1 MTKPTEDVVVKSPLE
16 MSDEEL
22 MNLDPSTLGQFDQPQ
37 SAEATGGEAP
47 VVAEADE
54 ADDEEEQEVQQPE
67 ASDEAESD
75 DEDEGSEEGEQEA
88 ASEESEEAPESQK
101 EVADTGDA
109 AKSEAD
115 DKVAT
120 GKEVDYKAE
129 YEKLMKPFKA
139 NGRDIQVGSVE
150 DAIALMQMGANY
162 NKKMAAL
169 KPNMKLMKML
179 ENNDLLSED
188 KLNFLIDL
196 ARKDQGAINKLIK
209 ESGID
214 PLSLDTEK
222 ADGYTPK
229 SYKVDEREIEL
240 DMVLEQIQHTP
251 AYSKTLE
258 VVSKQWDPASRQV
271 VANSPQLLK
280 IINDHVDRGIY
291 DVISAEVERERI
303 FGCLNGLSDIEAYRQ
318 VGDAIQARGGFDHL
332 SQKRTDQ
339 GQQAPAR
346 TVVAP
351 PKPKKADD
359 DKLRQMRKAA
369 STPKPAASSGSAVSD
384 FNPLSMSDEE
394 FSKLVQ
400 PKFL

>member
-1 MTKPTEDVVVKSPLE
+1 MSQPGEDVDMKSPLE

-22 MNLDPSTLGQFDQPQ
+22 MNLDPSTLDQFDEPQP
-37 SAEATGGEAP
+37 AEATGGEAP
-47 VVAEADE
+47 EVAEAGEAVEEEDQESDE
-54 ADDEEEQEVQQPE
+54 VPEQPAASSEEEQEEEDDDALAQDVKPEGKQEEEVTPE
-67 ASDEAESD
+67 A
-75 DEDEGSEEGEQEA
+75 
-88 ASEESEEAPESQK
+88 
-101 EVADTGDA
+101 EVA
-109 AKSEAD
+109 S
-115 DKVAT
+115 

-129 YEKLMKPFKA
+129 YEKLLKPFKA
-139 NGRDIQVGSVE
+139 NGRDIQVGSVD
-150 DAIALMQMGANY
+150 DAVALMQMGANY

-179 ENNDLLSED
+179 ENHDLLSED
-188 KLNFLIDL
+188 KLNYLIDL
-196 ARKDQGAINKLIK
+196 SRKDAGAINKLIK

-214 PLSLDTEK
+214 PLTLDTEK

-240 DMVLEQIQHTP
+240 DMVLEQIQHSQ
-251 AYSKTLE
+251 AYPKTLE
-258 VVSKQWDPASRQV
+258 VVSKQWDPASRQT

-303 FGCLNGLSDIEAYRQ
+303 FGRLNGMSDIEAYRQ
-318 VGDAIQARGGFDHL
+318 VGDSIQARGGFDHL
-332 SQKRTDQ
+332 VQKRTDQ

-346 TVVAP
+346 PVIVQ
-351 PKPKKADD
+351 PKPKLADD
-359 DKLRQMRKAA
+359 NKLREMRKAA
-369 STPKPAASSGSAVSD
+369 STSQPAASSGKSVSD
-384 FNPLSMSDEE
+384 FNPLALSDEE

>member
-1 MTKPTEDVVVKSPLE
+1 MVQAAEDVTVKSPLE

-22 MNLDPSTLGQFDQPQ
+22 MNLDPSTLDQFDQPQ
-37 SAEATGGEAP
+37 PAEATGGEAP
-47 VVAEADE
+47 EVAEAGEAVEEDE
-54 ADDEEEQEVQQPE
+54 QEEAETPEQPAASLEEVEQEEEVVDAPAQVVEPEGKQEEEEGTPE
-67 ASDEAESD
+67 A
-75 DEDEGSEEGEQEA
+75 
-88 ASEESEEAPESQK
+88 
-101 EVADTGDA
+101 EVA
-109 AKSEAD
+109 S
-115 DKVAT
+115 
-120 GKEVDYKAE
+120 GKELDYKAE
-129 YEKLMKPFKA
+129 YEKLLKPFKA
-139 NGRDIQVGSVE
+139 NGRDIQVDSVD

-179 ENNDLLSED
+179 ENNDLLSEE
-188 KLNFLIDL
+188 KLNYLIDL
-196 ARKDQGAINKLIK
+196 SRKDAGAINKLIK

-214 PLSLDTEK
+214 PLTLDTEK

-240 DMVLEQIQHTP
+240 DMVLEQIQHTQ
-251 AYSKTLE
+251 AYPRTLE

-291 DVISAEVERERI
+291 DVIATEVERERI
-303 FGCLNGLSDIEAYRQ
+303 FGRLNGMSDIEAYRQ
-318 VGDAIQARGGFDHL
+318 VGDLIQARGGFDHL
-332 SQKRTDQ
+332 VQKRTDQ

-346 TVVAP
+346 PVIVQ
-351 PKPKKADD
+351 PKPKLADD
-359 DKLRQMRKAA
+359 NKLREMRKAA
-369 STPKPAASSGSAVSD
+369 STSKPASASAAPVSD
-384 FNPLSMSDEE
+384 FNPLALSDED

>member
-1 MTKPTEDVVVKSPLE
+1 MVQAAENTDMKSPLE

-22 MNLDPSTLGQFDQPQ
+22 MNLDPSTLDQFDQPQ
-37 SAEATGGEAP
+37 PAEATGGEAP
-47 VVAEADE
+47 EVAEAGE
-54 ADDEEEQEVQQPE
+54 AVEEKEQEESESSEQPAASSAEEVEEQE
-67 ASDEAESD
+67 AE
-75 DEDEGSEEGEQEA
+75 EQTPA
-88 ASEESEEAPESQK
+88 TESEAKEEEEATPE
-101 EVADTGDA
+101 
-109 AKSEAD
+109 EA
-115 DKVAT
+115 KVAT
-120 GKEVDYKAE
+120 GNEVDYKAE

-139 NGRDIQVGSVE
+139 NGRDIQVSSVD

-179 ENNDLLSED
+179 ENNDLLSEE
-188 KLNFLIDL
+188 KLNYLIDL
-196 ARKDQGAINKLIK
+196 SRKDAGAINKLIK

-214 PLSLDTEK
+214 PLTLDTEK
-222 ADGYTPK
+222 AEGYTPK

-251 AYSKTLE
+251 AYPKTLE

-291 DVISAEVERERI
+291 DVITAEVERERI
-303 FGCLNGLSDIEAYRQ
+303 FGRLNGMSDIEAYRQ
-318 VGDAIQARGGFDHL
+318 VGDSIQARGGFDHL
-332 SQKRTDQ
+332 VQKRTEQ
-339 GQQAPAR
+339 GQQAPTR
-346 TVVAP
+346 PVVVQ
-351 PKPKKADD
+351 PKPKSADD
-359 DKLRQMRKAA
+359 NKLREMRKAA
-369 STPKPAASSGSAVSD
+369 STSKPASASATPASD
-384 FNPLSMSDEE
+384 FNPLALSDEE

>member
-1 MTKPTEDVVVKSPLE
+1 MVQAAEDVTVKSPLE

-22 MNLDPSTLGQFDQPQ
+22 MNLDPSTLDQFDQPQ
-37 SAEATGGEAP
+37 PAEATGGEAP
-47 VVAEADE
+47 EVAEAGEAVEEDE
-54 ADDEEEQEVQQPE
+54 QEEAETPEQPAASLEEVEQEEEVVDAPAQVVEPEGKQEEEEGIPE
-67 ASDEAESD
+67 A
-75 DEDEGSEEGEQEA
+75 
-88 ASEESEEAPESQK
+88 
-101 EVADTGDA
+101 EVA
-109 AKSEAD
+109 S
-115 DKVAT
+115 
-120 GKEVDYKAE
+120 GKELDYKAE
-129 YEKLMKPFKA
+129 YEKLLKPFKA
-139 NGRDIQVGSVE
+139 NGRDIQVDSVD

-179 ENNDLLSED
+179 ENNDLLSEE
-188 KLNFLIDL
+188 KLNYLIDL
-196 ARKDQGAINKLIK
+196 SRKDAGAINKLIK

-214 PLSLDTEK
+214 PLTLDTEK

-240 DMVLEQIQHTP
+240 DMVLEQIQHTQ
-251 AYSKTLE
+251 AYPRTLE

-303 FGCLNGLSDIEAYRQ
+303 FGRLNGMSDIEAYRQ
-318 VGDAIQARGGFDHL
+318 VGDLIQARGGFDHL
-332 SQKRTDQ
+332 VQKRTDQ

-346 TVVAP
+346 PVIVQ
-351 PKPKKADD
+351 PKPKLADD
-359 DKLRQMRKAA
+359 NKLREMRKAA
-369 STPKPAASSGSAVSD
+369 STSKPASASAAPVSD
-384 FNPLSMSDEE
+384 FNPLALSDED

>member
-1 MTKPTEDVVVKSPLE
+1 MVEAAEDMVVKSPLE

-22 MNLDPSTLGQFDQPQ
+22 MNLDPSTLDQLDQPQ
-37 SAEATGGEAP
+37 PAEATGGEAP
-47 VVAEADE
+47 EVAEAGE
-54 ADDEEEQEVQQPE
+54 AAEEEEQEEVDTPEEPAASSGEEEEVEEAAAEETPTAVEKDKEEE
-67 ASDEAESD
+67 ASP
-75 DEDEGSEEGEQEA
+75 
-88 ASEESEEAPESQK
+88 EEAQ
-101 EVADTGDA
+101 
-109 AKSEAD
+109 
-115 DKVAT
+115 VAT
-120 GKEVDYKAE
+120 GAEVDYKAE

-139 NGRDIQVGSVE
+139 NGRDIQVSSVE

-179 ENNDLLSED
+179 ENHDLLSEE
-188 KLNFLIDL
+188 KLNYLIDL
-196 ARKDQGAINKLIK
+196 SRKDAGAINKLIK

-251 AYSKTLE
+251 SYPKTLE
-258 VVSKQWDPASRQV
+258 VVSKQWDSASRQV

-291 DVISAEVERERI
+291 DMISAEVERERI
-303 FGCLNGLSDIEAYRQ
+303 FGRLNGLSDIEAYRQ
-318 VGDAIQARGGFDHL
+318 VGDMIQARGGFDHL
-332 SQKRTDQ
+332 VQKRTEQ
-339 GQQAPAR
+339 GQQTPAR
-346 TVVAP
+346 PVVVQ
-351 PKPKKADD
+351 PKPKSADD
-359 DKLRQMRKAA
+359 SKLREMRKAA
-369 STPKPAASSGSAVSD
+369 STSKPASASATPAAD
-384 FNPLSMSDEE
+384 FNPLALSDEE

>member
-1 MTKPTEDVVVKSPLE
+1 MVQAAEDVTVKSPLE

-22 MNLDPSTLGQFDQPQ
+22 MNLDPSTLDQFDQPQ
-37 SAEATGGEAP
+37 PAEATGGEAP
-47 VVAEADE
+47 EVAEAGEAVEEENQESDE
-54 ADDEEEQEVQQPE
+54 VPEQPAASSEEEQEGDVVGAPAQVVEPE
-67 ASDEAESD
+67 
-75 DEDEGSEEGEQEA
+75 GKQEE
-88 ASEESEEAPESQK
+88 EEVTP
-101 EVADTGDA
+101 EVA
-109 AKSEAD
+109 E
-115 DKVAT
+115 VAT
-120 GKEVDYKAE
+120 GKELDYKAE
-129 YEKLMKPFKA
+129 YEKLLKPFKA
-139 NGRDIQVGSVE
+139 NGRDIQVGSVD

-169 KPNMKLMKML
+169 KPNMNLMKML
-179 ENNDLLSED
+179 ENHDLLSEE
-188 KLNFLIDL
+188 KLNYLIDL
-196 ARKDQGAINKLIK
+196 SRKDAGAINKLIK

-214 PLSLDTEK
+214 PLTLDTEK

-240 DMVLEQIQHTP
+240 DMVLEQIQHSQ
-251 AYSKTLE
+251 AYPKTLE

-303 FGCLNGLSDIEAYRQ
+303 FGRLNGMSDIEAYRQ
-318 VGDAIQARGGFDHL
+318 VGDLIQARGGFDHL
-332 SQKRTDQ
+332 VQKRTDQ

-346 TVVAP
+346 PVIVQ
-351 PKPKKADD
+351 PKPKLADD
-359 DKLRQMRKAA
+359 NKLREMRKAA
-369 STPKPAASSGSAVSD
+369 STSKPASASAAPASD
-384 FNPLSMSDEE
+384 FNPLALSDED

>member
-1 MTKPTEDVVVKSPLE
+1 MSQLAEDVGMKSPLE

-22 MNLDPSTLGQFDQPQ
+22 MNLDPSTLDQFDEPQP
-37 SAEATGGEAP
+37 AEATGGEAP
-47 VVAEADE
+47 EVAEAGEAVEEEDQESDE
-54 ADDEEEQEVQQPE
+54 VPEQPAASSEEEQEEEGVDVPAQVVKPEGKQEEEVTPE
-67 ASDEAESD
+67 A
-75 DEDEGSEEGEQEA
+75 
-88 ASEESEEAPESQK
+88 
-101 EVADTGDA
+101 EVA
-109 AKSEAD
+109 S
-115 DKVAT
+115 

-129 YEKLMKPFKA
+129 YEKLLKPFKA
-139 NGRDIQVGSVE
+139 NGRDIQVGSVD

-179 ENNDLLSED
+179 ENHDLLSED
-188 KLNFLIDL
+188 KLNYLIDL
-196 ARKDQGAINKLIK
+196 SRKDAGAINKLIK

-214 PLSLDTEK
+214 PLTLDTEK

-240 DMVLEQIQHTP
+240 DMVLEQIQHSQ
-251 AYSKTLE
+251 AYPKTLE

-303 FGCLNGLSDIEAYRQ
+303 FGRLNGMSDIEAYRQ
-318 VGDAIQARGGFDHL
+318 VGDSIQARGGFDHL
-332 SQKRTDQ
+332 VQKRTDH
-339 GQQAPAR
+339 GQQAAAR
-346 TVVAP
+346 PVVVQ
-351 PKPKKADD
+351 PKPRVADN
-359 DKLRQMRKAA
+359 DKLREMRKAA
-369 STPKPAASSGSAVSD
+369 STSKPASAPAAPASD
-384 FNPLSMSDEE
+384 FNPLALSDED

>member
-1 MTKPTEDVVVKSPLE
+1 MVQAAEDMVVKSPLE

-22 MNLDPSTLGQFDQPQ
+22 MNLDPSTLDQLDQPQ
-37 SAEATGGEAP
+37 PAEATGGEAP
-47 VVAEADE
+47 EVAEAGKAVE
-54 ADDEEEQEVQQPE
+54 EEEQEEVVAPEKPAASSGEEEEVEEAVAEETPTTVEKDKKEE
-67 ASDEAESD
+67 ASP
-75 DEDEGSEEGEQEA
+75 
-88 ASEESEEAPESQK
+88 EEAQ
-101 EVADTGDA
+101 
-109 AKSEAD
+109 
-115 DKVAT
+115 VAT
-120 GKEVDYKAE
+120 GEEVDYKAE

-139 NGRDIQVGSVE
+139 NGRDIQVSSVE

-179 ENNDLLSED
+179 ENNDLLSEE
-188 KLNFLIDL
+188 KLNYLIDL
-196 ARKDQGAINKLIK
+196 SRKDAGAINKLIK

-214 PLSLDTEK
+214 PLTLDTEK

-240 DMVLEQIQHTP
+240 DMVLEQIQHTQ
-251 AYSKTLE
+251 AYPRTLE

-303 FGCLNGLSDIEAYRQ
+303 FGRLNGMSDIEAYRQ
-318 VGDAIQARGGFDHL
+318 VGDVIQARGGFDHL
-332 SQKRTDQ
+332 VQKRTEQ
-339 GQQAPAR
+339 GQQTPAR
-346 TVVAP
+346 PVVVQ
-351 PKPKKADD
+351 PKPKSADD
-359 DKLRQMRKAA
+359 SKLREMRKAA
-369 STPKPAASSGSAVSD
+369 STSKPASASATPAMD
-384 FNPLSMSDEE
+384 FNPLALSDEE

>member
-1 MTKPTEDVVVKSPLE
+1 MVQAAENTDMKSPLE

-22 MNLDPSTLGQFDQPQ
+22 MNLDLSTLDQFDQPQ
-37 SAEATGGEAP
+37 PAEATGGEAP
-47 VVAEADE
+47 EVAEAGE
-54 ADDEEEQEVQQPE
+54 AVEEEEQEESESSEQPA
-67 ASDEAESD
+67 ASSAE
-75 DEDEGSEEGEQEA
+75 EVEEQEA
-88 ASEESEEAPESQK
+88 EEPAEKQTPVAESEAKEEEVTPEEAE
-101 EVADTGDA
+101 
-109 AKSEAD
+109 
-115 DKVAT
+115 VAT
-120 GKEVDYKAE
+120 GNEVDYKAE

-139 NGRDIQVGSVE
+139 NGRDIQVSSVD

-179 ENNDLLSED
+179 ENNDLLSEE
-188 KLNFLIDL
+188 KLNYLIDL
-196 ARKDQGAINKLIK
+196 SRKDAGAINKLIK

-214 PLSLDTEK
+214 PLTLDTEK
-222 ADGYTPK
+222 AEGYTPK

-251 AYSKTLE
+251 AYPKTLE

-291 DVISAEVERERI
+291 DVIAAEVERERI
-303 FGCLNGLSDIEAYRQ
+303 FGRLNGMSDIEAYRQ
-318 VGDAIQARGGFDHL
+318 VGDSIQARGGFDHL
-332 SQKRTDQ
+332 VQKRTEQ
-339 GQQAPAR
+339 GQQAPTR
-346 TVVAP
+346 PVVVQ
-351 PKPKKADD
+351 PKPKSADD
-359 DKLRQMRKAA
+359 SKLREMRKAA
-369 STPKPAASSGSAVSD
+369 STSKPASASATPASD
-384 FNPLSMSDEE
+384 FNPLALSDEE

>member
-1 MTKPTEDVVVKSPLE
+1 MVQAAEDVTVKSPLE

-22 MNLDPSTLGQFDQPQ
+22 MNLDPSTLDQFDQPQ
-37 SAEATGGEAP
+37 PAEATGGEAP
-47 VVAEADE
+47 EVAEAGEAVEEEDQESDE
-54 ADDEEEQEVQQPE
+54 VPEQPAASSEEEQEEEGVDAPAQVVKPEGKQEEEVTPE
-67 ASDEAESD
+67 A
-75 DEDEGSEEGEQEA
+75 
-88 ASEESEEAPESQK
+88 
-101 EVADTGDA
+101 EVA
-109 AKSEAD
+109 S
-115 DKVAT
+115 

-129 YEKLMKPFKA
+129 YEKLLKPFKA
-139 NGRDIQVGSVE
+139 NGRDIQVGSVD

-179 ENNDLLSED
+179 ENHDLLSEE
-188 KLNFLIDL
+188 KLNYLIDL
-196 ARKDQGAINKLIK
+196 SRKDAGAINKLIK

-214 PLSLDTEK
+214 PLTLDTEK

-240 DMVLEQIQHTP
+240 DMVLEQIQHSQ
-251 AYSKTLE
+251 AYPKTLE
-258 VVSKQWDPASRQV
+258 VVSKQWDPASRQT

-303 FGCLNGLSDIEAYRQ
+303 FGRLNGMSDIEAYRQ
-318 VGDAIQARGGFDHL
+318 VGDSIQARGGFDHL

-346 TVVAP
+346 PVVVQ
-351 PKPKKADD
+351 PKPRVADN
-359 DKLRQMRKAA
+359 DKLREMRKAA
-369 STPKPAASSGSAVSD
+369 STSKPASASAAPASD
-384 FNPLSMSDEE
+384 FNPLALSDEE

>member
-1 MTKPTEDVVVKSPLE
+1 MVQAAEDTVVKSPLE

-22 MNLDPSTLGQFDQPQ
+22 MNLDPSTLDQLDQPQ
-37 SAEATGGEAP
+37 PAEATGGEAP
-47 VVAEADE
+47 EVAEAGE
-54 ADDEEEQEVQQPE
+54 AVEEEEQEEVDTPEEPAASSGEEEEVEEAVAEETPTTVEKDEEEE
-67 ASDEAESD
+67 ASP
-75 DEDEGSEEGEQEA
+75 
-88 ASEESEEAPESQK
+88 EEAQ
-101 EVADTGDA
+101 
-109 AKSEAD
+109 
-115 DKVAT
+115 VAT
-120 GKEVDYKAE
+120 GEEVDYKAE

-139 NGRDIQVGSVE
+139 NGRDIQVSSVE

-179 ENNDLLSED
+179 ENHDLLSEE
-188 KLNFLIDL
+188 KLNYLIDL
-196 ARKDQGAINKLIK
+196 SRKDAGAINKLIK
-209 ESGID
+209 DSGID

-222 ADGYTPK
+222 AEGYTPK

-240 DMVLEQIQHTP
+240 DMVLEQIQHTQ
-251 AYSKTLE
+251 AYPKTLE

-303 FGCLNGLSDIEAYRQ
+303 FGRLNGLSDIEAYRQ

-332 SQKRTDQ
+332 VQKRTEQ
-339 GQQAPAR
+339 GQQTPAR
-346 TVVAP
+346 PVVVQ
-351 PKPKKADD
+351 PKPKSADD
-359 DKLRQMRKAA
+359 SKLREMRKAA
-369 STPKPAASSGSAVSD
+369 STSKPASASATPATD
-384 FNPLSMSDEE
+384 FNPLALSDED

>member
-1 MTKPTEDVVVKSPLE
+1 MVQAAEDVTVKSPLE

-22 MNLDPSTLGQFDQPQ
+22 MNLDPSTLDQFDQPQ
-37 SAEATGGEAP
+37 PAEATGGEAP
-47 VVAEADE
+47 EVAEAGEAVEEDE
-54 ADDEEEQEVQQPE
+54 QEEAETPEQPAASLEEVEQEEEVVDAPAQVVEPEGKQEEEEGIPE
-67 ASDEAESD
+67 A
-75 DEDEGSEEGEQEA
+75 
-88 ASEESEEAPESQK
+88 
-101 EVADTGDA
+101 EVA
-109 AKSEAD
+109 S
-115 DKVAT
+115 
-120 GKEVDYKAE
+120 GKELDYKAE
-129 YEKLMKPFKA
+129 YEKLLKPFKA
-139 NGRDIQVGSVE
+139 NGRDIQVDSVD

-179 ENNDLLSED
+179 ENNDLLSEE
-188 KLNFLIDL
+188 KLNYLIDL
-196 ARKDQGAINKLIK
+196 SRKDAGAINKLIK

-214 PLSLDTEK
+214 PLTLDTEK

-240 DMVLEQIQHTP
+240 DMVLEQIQHTQ
-251 AYSKTLE
+251 AYPRTLE

-303 FGCLNGLSDIEAYRQ
+303 FGRLNGMSDIEAYRQ
-318 VGDAIQARGGFDHL
+318 VGDLIQARGGFDHL
-332 SQKRTDQ
+332 VQKRTDQ

-346 TVVAP
+346 PVIVQ
-351 PKPKKADD
+351 PKPKLADD
-359 DKLRQMRKAA
+359 NKLREMRKAA
-369 STPKPAASSGSAVSD
+369 STSKPASASAAPASD
-384 FNPLSMSDEE
+384 FNPLALSDED

>member
-1 MTKPTEDVVVKSPLE
+1 MVQAAEDMVVKSPLE

-22 MNLDPSTLGQFDQPQ
+22 MNLDPSTLDQLDQPQ
-37 SAEATGGEAP
+37 PAEATGGEAP
-47 VVAEADE
+47 EVAEAGE
-54 ADDEEEQEVQQPE
+54 AVEEEEQEEVDTPEEPAASSGEEEEVEEAVAEETPTTVEKDEEEE
-67 ASDEAESD
+67 ASP
-75 DEDEGSEEGEQEA
+75 
-88 ASEESEEAPESQK
+88 EEAQ
-101 EVADTGDA
+101 
-109 AKSEAD
+109 
-115 DKVAT
+115 VAT
-120 GKEVDYKAE
+120 GEEVDYKAE

-139 NGRDIQVGSVE
+139 NGRDIQVSSVE

-179 ENNDLLSED
+179 ENHDLLSEE
-188 KLNFLIDL
+188 KLNYLIDL
-196 ARKDQGAINKLIK
+196 SRKDAGAINKLIK
-209 ESGID
+209 DSGID

-222 ADGYTPK
+222 AEGYTPK

-240 DMVLEQIQHTP
+240 DMVLEQIQHTQ
-251 AYSKTLE
+251 AYPKTLE

-303 FGCLNGLSDIEAYRQ
+303 FGRLNGLSDIEAYRQ

-332 SQKRTDQ
+332 VQKRTEQ
-339 GQQAPAR
+339 GQQTPAR
-346 TVVAP
+346 PVVVQ
-351 PKPKKADD
+351 PKPKSADD
-359 DKLRQMRKAA
+359 SKLREMRKAA
-369 STPKPAASSGSAVSD
+369 STSKPASASATPATD
-384 FNPLSMSDEE
+384 FNPLALSDED

>member
-1 MTKPTEDVVVKSPLE
+1 MVQAAEDVTVKSPLE

-22 MNLDPSTLGQFDQPQ
+22 MNLDPSTLDQFDQPQ
-37 SAEATGGEAP
+37 PAEATGGEAP
-47 VVAEADE
+47 EVAEAGE
-54 ADDEEEQEVQQPE
+54 AAEEEVQEKIDIPEEPAASSDEEEQETEKAVAEETPTTVE
-67 ASDEAESD
+67 KEDKEEEVTPVEAEV
-75 DEDEGSEEGEQEA
+75 
-88 ASEESEEAPESQK
+88 AS
-101 EVADTGDA
+101 
-109 AKSEAD
+109 
-115 DKVAT
+115 
-120 GKEVDYKAE
+120 GKELDYKAE
-129 YEKLMKPFKA
+129 YEKLLKPFKA
-139 NGRDIQVGSVE
+139 NGRDIQVDSVD

-179 ENNDLLSED
+179 ENNDLLSEE
-188 KLNFLIDL
+188 KLNYLIDL
-196 ARKDQGAINKLIK
+196 SRKDAGAINKLIK

-214 PLSLDTEK
+214 PLTLDTEK

-240 DMVLEQIQHTP
+240 DMVLEQIQHSQ
-251 AYSKTLE
+251 AYPKTLE
-258 VVSKQWDPASRQV
+258 VVSKQWDPASRQI

-303 FGCLNGLSDIEAYRQ
+303 FGRLNGMSDIEAYRQ
-318 VGDAIQARGGFDHL
+318 VGDLIQARGGFDHL
-332 SQKRTDQ
+332 VQKRTDQ

-346 TVVAP
+346 PVIVQ
-351 PKPKKADD
+351 PKPKTADD
-359 DKLRQMRKAA
+359 SKLREMRKAA
-369 STPKPAASSGSAVSD
+369 STSKPASASASSVSG
-384 FNPLSMSDEE
+384 FNPLALSDEE

>member
-1 MTKPTEDVVVKSPLE
+1 MVQAAEDVTVKSPLE

-22 MNLDPSTLGQFDQPQ
+22 MNLDPSILDQFDQPQ
-37 SAEATGGEAP
+37 PAEATGGEAP
-47 VVAEADE
+47 EVAEAGEAVEEDE
-54 ADDEEEQEVQQPE
+54 QEEVETPEQPAASLEEEEQEEEVVDAPAQVVEPEGKQEEEAIPE
-67 ASDEAESD
+67 A
-75 DEDEGSEEGEQEA
+75 
-88 ASEESEEAPESQK
+88 
-101 EVADTGDA
+101 EVA
-109 AKSEAD
+109 S
-115 DKVAT
+115 
-120 GKEVDYKAE
+120 GKELDYKAE
-129 YEKLMKPFKA
+129 YEKLLKPFKA
-139 NGRDIQVGSVE
+139 NGRDIQVGSVD

-179 ENNDLLSED
+179 ENHDLLSEE
-188 KLNFLIDL
+188 KLNYLIDL
-196 ARKDQGAINKLIK
+196 SRKDAGAINKLIK

-214 PLSLDTEK
+214 PLTLDTEK

-240 DMVLEQIQHTP
+240 DMVLEQIQHSQ
-251 AYSKTLE
+251 AYPKTLE

-303 FGCLNGLSDIEAYRQ
+303 FGRLNGMSDIEAYRQ
-318 VGDAIQARGGFDHL
+318 VGDLIQARGGFDHL
-332 SQKRTDQ
+332 VQKRTDQ

-346 TVVAP
+346 PVIVQ
-351 PKPKKADD
+351 PKPKLADD
-359 DKLRQMRKAA
+359 NKLREMRKAA
-369 STPKPAASSGSAVSD
+369 STSKPASASAAPASD
-384 FNPLSMSDEE
+384 FNPLALSDED

>member
-1 MTKPTEDVVVKSPLE
+1 MVQAAENTDMKSPLE

-22 MNLDPSTLGQFDQPQ
+22 MNLDPSTLDQFDQPQ
-37 SAEATGGEAP
+37 PAEATGGEAP
-47 VVAEADE
+47 EVAEAGE
-54 ADDEEEQEVQQPE
+54 AVEEEEQEESESSEQPA
-67 ASDEAESD
+67 ASSAE
-75 DEDEGSEEGEQEA
+75 EVEEQEA
-88 ASEESEEAPESQK
+88 EEQTPATESEAKEEDATPEEA
-101 EVADTGDA
+101 EVAA
-109 AKSEAD
+109 
-115 DKVAT
+115 

-139 NGRDIQVGSVE
+139 NGRDIQVSSVD

-179 ENNDLLSED
+179 ENNDLLSEE
-188 KLNFLIDL
+188 KLNYLIDL
-196 ARKDQGAINKLIK
+196 SRKDAGAINKLIK

-214 PLSLDTEK
+214 PLTLDTEK
-222 ADGYTPK
+222 AEGYTPK

-251 AYSKTLE
+251 AYPKTLE

-291 DVISAEVERERI
+291 DVIAAEVERERI
-303 FGCLNGLSDIEAYRQ
+303 FGRLNGMSDIEAYRQ
-318 VGDAIQARGGFDHL
+318 VGDSIQARGGFDHL
-332 SQKRTDQ
+332 VQKRTEQ
-339 GQQAPAR
+339 GQQAPTR
-346 TVVAP
+346 PVVVQ
-351 PKPKKADD
+351 PKPKSADD
-359 DKLRQMRKAA
+359 NKLREMRKAA
-369 STPKPAASSGSAVSD
+369 STSKPASASATPASD
-384 FNPLSMSDEE
+384 FNPLALSDED

>member
-1 MTKPTEDVVVKSPLE
+1 MVQAAENTDMKSPLE

-22 MNLDPSTLGQFDQPQ
+22 MNLDPSTLDQFDQPQ
-37 SAEATGGEAP
+37 PAEATGGEAP
-47 VVAEADE
+47 EVAEAGE
-54 ADDEEEQEVQQPE
+54 AVEEEEQ
-67 ASDEAESD
+67 AES
-75 DEDEGSEEGEQEA
+75 ESSEQPAASSAEEVEEQEA
-88 ASEESEEAPESQK
+88 EEPAEEQTPAAESEAKEEEATPE
-101 EVADTGDA
+101 
-109 AKSEAD
+109 EAE
-115 DKVAT
+115 VAT

-139 NGRDIQVGSVE
+139 NGRDIQVSSVD

-179 ENNDLLSED
+179 ENNDLLSEE
-188 KLNFLIDL
+188 KLNYLIDL
-196 ARKDQGAINKLIK
+196 SRKDAGAINKLIK

-214 PLSLDTEK
+214 PLTLDTEK
-222 ADGYTPK
+222 AEGYTPK

-251 AYSKTLE
+251 AYPKTLE

-291 DVISAEVERERI
+291 DVIAAEVERERI
-303 FGCLNGLSDIEAYRQ
+303 FGRLNGMSDIEAYRQ
-318 VGDAIQARGGFDHL
+318 VGDSIQARGGFDHL
-332 SQKRTDQ
+332 VQKRTEQ
-339 GQQAPAR
+339 GQQAPTR
-346 TVVAP
+346 PVVVQ
-351 PKPKKADD
+351 PKPKSADD
-359 DKLRQMRKAA
+359 NKLREMRKAA
-369 STPKPAASSGSAVSD
+369 STSKPASASATPASD
-384 FNPLSMSDEE
+384 FNPLALSDEE

>member
-1 MTKPTEDVVVKSPLE
+1 MVQAAENTDMKSPLE

-22 MNLDPSTLGQFDQPQ
+22 MNLDPSTLDQFDQPQ
-37 SAEATGGEAP
+37 PAEATGGEAP
-47 VVAEADE
+47 EVAEAGE
-54 ADDEEEQEVQQPE
+54 AVEEEEQEESESSEQPA
-67 ASDEAESD
+67 ASSAE
-75 DEDEGSEEGEQEA
+75 EVEEQEA
-88 ASEESEEAPESQK
+88 EEPAEEQTPAAESEAKEEEATPE
-101 EVADTGDA
+101 
-109 AKSEAD
+109 EAE
-115 DKVAT
+115 VAT

-139 NGRDIQVGSVE
+139 NGRDIQVSSVD

-179 ENNDLLSED
+179 ENNDLLSEE
-188 KLNFLIDL
+188 KLNYLIDL
-196 ARKDQGAINKLIK
+196 SRKDAGAINKLIK

-214 PLSLDTEK
+214 PLTLDTEK
-222 ADGYTPK
+222 AEGYTPK

-251 AYSKTLE
+251 AYPKTLE

-291 DVISAEVERERI
+291 DVIAAEVERERI
-303 FGCLNGLSDIEAYRQ
+303 FGRLNGMSDIEAYRQ
-318 VGDAIQARGGFDHL
+318 VGDSIQARGGFDHL
-332 SQKRTDQ
+332 VQKRTEQ
-339 GQQAPAR
+339 GQQAPTR
-346 TVVAP
+346 PVVVQ
-351 PKPKKADD
+351 PKPKSADD
-359 DKLRQMRKAA
+359 NKLREMRKAA
-369 STPKPAASSGSAVSD
+369 STSKPASASATPASD
-384 FNPLSMSDEE
+384 FNPLALSDED

>member
-1 MTKPTEDVVVKSPLE
+1 MTQAAEDMVVKSPLE

-22 MNLDPSTLGQFDQPQ
+22 MNLDPSTLDQFDQPQ
-37 SAEATGGEAP
+37 PAEATGGEAP
-47 VVAEADE
+47 EVAEAGEAVEEDE
-54 ADDEEEQEVQQPE
+54 QEEAETPEQPAASLEEVEQEEEVVDAPAQVVEPEGKQEEEEGTPE
-67 ASDEAESD
+67 A
-75 DEDEGSEEGEQEA
+75 
-88 ASEESEEAPESQK
+88 
-101 EVADTGDA
+101 EVA
-109 AKSEAD
+109 S
-115 DKVAT
+115 
-120 GKEVDYKAE
+120 GKELDYKAE
-129 YEKLMKPFKA
+129 YEKLLKPFKA
-139 NGRDIQVGSVE
+139 NGRDIQVDSVD

-179 ENNDLLSED
+179 ENNDLLSEE
-188 KLNFLIDL
+188 KLNYLIDL
-196 ARKDQGAINKLIK
+196 SRKDAGAINKLIK

-214 PLSLDTEK
+214 PLTLDTEK

-240 DMVLEQIQHTP
+240 DMVLEQIQHTQ
-251 AYSKTLE
+251 AYPRTLE

-303 FGCLNGLSDIEAYRQ
+303 FGRLNGMSDIEAYRQ
-318 VGDAIQARGGFDHL
+318 VGDLIQARGGFDHL
-332 SQKRTDQ
+332 VQKRTDQ

-346 TVVAP
+346 PVIVQ
-351 PKPKKADD
+351 PKPKLADD
-359 DKLRQMRKAA
+359 NKLREMRKAA
-369 STPKPAASSGSAVSD
+369 STSKPASASAAPVSD
-384 FNPLSMSDEE
+384 FNPLALSDED

>member
-1 MTKPTEDVVVKSPLE
+1 MVQAAEDMVVKSPLE

-22 MNLDPSTLGQFDQPQ
+22 MNLDPSTLDQLDQPQ
-37 SAEATGGEAP
+37 PAEATGGEAP
-47 VVAEADE
+47 EVAEAGE
-54 ADDEEEQEVQQPE
+54 AAEEEVQEEVDTPEGPAASSVEEEQEAEE
-67 ASDEAESD
+67 AVV
-75 DEDEGSEEGEQEA
+75 EDSPTTVGKEDKEEEGSPVEE
-88 ASEESEEAPESQK
+88 
-101 EVADTGDA
+101 
-109 AKSEAD
+109 
-115 DKVAT
+115 KVAT

-179 ENNDLLSED
+179 ENHDLLSEE
-188 KLNFLIDL
+188 KLNYLIDL
-196 ARKDQGAINKLIK
+196 SRKDAGAINKLIK

-222 ADGYTPK
+222 AEGYTPK

-240 DMVLEQIQHTP
+240 DMVLEQIQHSQ
-251 AYSKTLE
+251 AYPKTLE
-258 VVSKQWDPASRQV
+258 IVSKQWDPASRQV

-303 FGCLNGLSDIEAYRQ
+303 FGRLNGMSDIEAYRQ
-318 VGDAIQARGGFDHL
+318 VGDTIQARGGFDL
-332 SQKRTDQ
+332 LVQKRTEQ
-339 GQQAPAR
+339 GQQTPTR
-346 TVVAP
+346 PVVVQ
-351 PKPKKADD
+351 PKPKTADD
-359 DKLRQMRKAA
+359 SKLREMRKAA
-369 STPKPAASSGSAVSD
+369 STSKPASASASSVSG
-384 FNPLSMSDEE
+384 FNPLALSDEE

>member
-1 MTKPTEDVVVKSPLE
+1 MTQAAEDVTVKSPLE

-22 MNLDPSTLGQFDQPQ
+22 MNLDPSTLDQFDQPQ
-37 SAEATGGEAP
+37 PAEATGGEAP
-47 VVAEADE
+47 EVAEAGE
-54 ADDEEEQEVQQPE
+54 AV
-67 ASDEAESD
+67 
-75 DEDEGSEEGEQEA
+75 EEGEQEEIETPDQPA
-88 ASEESEEAPESQK
+88 ASLEEEEQVGEEASVEQEATPVEAPVESKEEETPEAQVDS
-101 EVADTGDA
+101 
-109 AKSEAD
+109 
-115 DKVAT
+115 
-120 GKEVDYKAE
+120 GKELDYKAE
-129 YEKLMKPFKA
+129 YEKLLKPFKA
-139 NGRDIQVGSVE
+139 NGRDIQVGSVD

-179 ENNDLLSED
+179 ENHDLLSED
-188 KLNFLIDL
+188 KLNYLIDL
-196 ARKDQGAINKLIK
+196 SRKDAGAINKLIK

-214 PLSLDTEK
+214 PLTLDTEK

-240 DMVLEQIQHTP
+240 DMVLEQIQHSQ
-251 AYSKTLE
+251 AYPKTLE

-291 DVISAEVERERI
+291 DVIAAEVERERI
-303 FGCLNGLSDIEAYRQ
+303 FGRLNGMSDIEAYRQ
-318 VGDAIQARGGFDHL
+318 VGDSIQARGGFDHL

-346 TVVAP
+346 PVVVQ
-351 PKPKKADD
+351 PKPRVADN
-359 DKLRQMRKAA
+359 DKLREMRKAA
-369 STPKPAASSGSAVSD
+369 STSKPASAPAAPASD
-384 FNPLSMSDEE
+384 FNPLALSDED

>member
-1 MTKPTEDVVVKSPLE
+1 MTQAAENVTMKSPLE

-22 MNLDPSTLGQFDQPQ
+22 MNLDPSTLDQFDQPQ
-37 SAEATGGEAP
+37 PAEATGGEAP
-47 VVAEADE
+47 EVAEAGEAVEEDE
-54 ADDEEEQEVQQPE
+54 QEEVETSEQPAASLEEEEQE
-67 ASDEAESD
+67 
-75 DEDEGSEEGEQEA
+75 SEEVGVEQEA
-88 ASEESEEAPESQK
+88 TSAKALDEGKEEEVTP
-101 EVADTGDA
+101 EVA
-109 AKSEAD
+109 E
-115 DKVAT
+115 VAT

-129 YEKLMKPFKA
+129 YEKLLKPFKA
-139 NGRDIQVGSVE
+139 NGRDIQVGSVD

-179 ENNDLLSED
+179 ENHDLLSEE
-188 KLNFLIDL
+188 KLNYLIDL
-196 ARKDQGAINKLIK
+196 SRKDAGAINKLIK

-214 PLSLDTEK
+214 PLTLDTEK

-240 DMVLEQIQHTP
+240 DMVLEQIQHSP
-251 AYSKTLE
+251 AYPKTLE
-258 VVSKQWDPASRQV
+258 VVSKQWDPASRQI

-303 FGCLNGLSDIEAYRQ
+303 FGRLNGMSDIEAYRQ
-318 VGDAIQARGGFDHL
+318 VGDSIQARGGFDHL

-346 TVVAP
+346 PVVVQ
-351 PKPKKADD
+351 PKPRVADN
-359 DKLRQMRKAA
+359 DKLREMRKAA
-369 STPKPAASSGSAVSD
+369 STSKPASAPAAPASD
-384 FNPLSMSDEE
+384 FNPLALSDED

>member
-1 MTKPTEDVVVKSPLE
+1 MVQAAEDMVVKSPLE

-22 MNLDPSTLGQFDQPQ
+22 MNLDPSTLDQLDQPQ
-37 SAEATGGEAP
+37 PAEATGGKAP
-47 VVAEADE
+47 EGAEAGE
-54 ADDEEEQEVQQPE
+54 AVEEEEQKEVVAPGEPAASSGEEKEVEEAVAEETPTTVEKDKEEE
-67 ASDEAESD
+67 ASLKEA
-75 DEDEGSEEGEQEA
+75 Q
-88 ASEESEEAPESQK
+88 
-101 EVADTGDA
+101 
-109 AKSEAD
+109 
-115 DKVAT
+115 VAT
-120 GKEVDYKAE
+120 GEEVDYKAE

-139 NGRDIQVGSVE
+139 NGRDIQVSSVE

-179 ENNDLLSED
+179 ENNDLLSEE
-188 KLNFLIDL
+188 KLNYLIDL
-196 ARKDQGAINKLIK
+196 SRKDAGAINKLIK

-214 PLSLDTEK
+214 PLTLDTEK

-240 DMVLEQIQHTP
+240 DMVLEQIQHTQ
-251 AYSKTLE
+251 AYPRTLE

-291 DVISAEVERERI
+291 DVIAAEVERERI
-303 FGCLNGLSDIEAYRQ
+303 FGRLNGMSDIEAYRQ
-318 VGDAIQARGGFDHL
+318 VGDSIQARGGFDHL

-339 GQQAPAR
+339 GQQTPAR
-346 TVVAP
+346 PVVVQ
-351 PKPKKADD
+351 PKPRVADN
-359 DKLRQMRKAA
+359 DKLREMRKAA
-369 STPKPAASSGSAVSD
+369 STSKPASAPATPASD
-384 FNPLSMSDEE
+384 FNPLALSDEE

>member
-1 MTKPTEDVVVKSPLE
+1 MVEAAEDMVVKSPLE

-22 MNLDPSTLGQFDQPQ
+22 MNLDPSTLDQLDQPQ
-37 SAEATGGEAP
+37 PAEATGGEAP
-47 VVAEADE
+47 EVAEAGE
-54 ADDEEEQEVQQPE
+54 AAEEEEQEEVDTPEEPAASSGEEEEVEEAAAEETPTAVEKDKEEE
-67 ASDEAESD
+67 ASP
-75 DEDEGSEEGEQEA
+75 
-88 ASEESEEAPESQK
+88 EEAQ
-101 EVADTGDA
+101 
-109 AKSEAD
+109 
-115 DKVAT
+115 VAT
-120 GKEVDYKAE
+120 GAEVDYKAE

-139 NGRDIQVGSVE
+139 NGRDIQVSSVE

-179 ENNDLLSED
+179 ENHDLLSEE
-188 KLNFLIDL
+188 KLNYLIDL
-196 ARKDQGAINKLIK
+196 SRKDAGAINKLIK

-251 AYSKTLE
+251 SYPKTLE
-258 VVSKQWDPASRQV
+258 VVSKQWDSASRQV

-291 DVISAEVERERI
+291 DMITAEVERERI
-303 FGCLNGLSDIEAYRQ
+303 FGRLNGLSDIEAYRQ
-318 VGDAIQARGGFDHL
+318 VGDMIQARGGFDHL
-332 SQKRTDQ
+332 VQKRTEQ
-339 GQQAPAR
+339 GQQTPAR
-346 TVVAP
+346 PVVVQ
-351 PKPKKADD
+351 PKPKSADD
-359 DKLRQMRKAA
+359 SKLREMRKAA
-369 STPKPAASSGSAVSD
+369 STSKPASASATSASD
-384 FNPLSMSDEE
+384 FNPLALSDEE

>member
-1 MTKPTEDVVVKSPLE
+1 MTQAAEDVNVKSPLE

-22 MNLDPSTLGQFDQPQ
+22 MNLDPSTLDQFDQPQ
-37 SAEATGGEAP
+37 PAEATGGEAP
-47 VVAEADE
+47 EVAEAGEAVEEEDQESDE
-54 ADDEEEQEVQQPE
+54 VPEQPAASSEEEQEEEVVDAPAQDVKPEGKQEEEVTPE
-67 ASDEAESD
+67 A
-75 DEDEGSEEGEQEA
+75 
-88 ASEESEEAPESQK
+88 
-101 EVADTGDA
+101 EVA
-109 AKSEAD
+109 S
-115 DKVAT
+115 

-129 YEKLMKPFKA
+129 YEKLLKPFKA
-139 NGRDIQVGSVE
+139 NGRDIQVGSVD
-150 DAIALMQMGANY
+150 DAVALMQMGANY

-179 ENNDLLSED
+179 ENHDLLSED
-188 KLNFLIDL
+188 KLNYLIDL
-196 ARKDQGAINKLIK
+196 SRKDAGAINKLIK

-214 PLSLDTEK
+214 PLTLDTEK

-240 DMVLEQIQHTP
+240 DMVLEQIQHSQ
-251 AYSKTLE
+251 AYPKTLE

-303 FGCLNGLSDIEAYRQ
+303 FGRLNGMSDIEAYRQ
-318 VGDAIQARGGFDHL
+318 VGDSIQARGGFDHL

-339 GQQAPAR
+339 GQQAPTR
-346 TVVAP
+346 PVVVQ
-351 PKPKKADD
+351 PKPKMAEN
-359 DKLRQMRKAA
+359 DKLREMRKAA
-369 STPKPAASSGSAVSD
+369 STSQPAASSGKSVSD
-384 FNPLSMSDEE
+384 FNPLALSDEE

>member
-1 MTKPTEDVVVKSPLE
+1 MSQLAEDVGMKSPLE

-22 MNLDPSTLGQFDQPQ
+22 MNLDPSTLDQFDQPQ
-37 SAEATGGEAP
+37 PAEATGGEAP
-47 VVAEADE
+47 EVAEAGEVVEEEDQESDE
-54 ADDEEEQEVQQPE
+54 VPEQPAASSEEEQEEEVVDAPAQDVKPEGKQEEEVTPE
-67 ASDEAESD
+67 A
-75 DEDEGSEEGEQEA
+75 
-88 ASEESEEAPESQK
+88 
-101 EVADTGDA
+101 EVA
-109 AKSEAD
+109 S
-115 DKVAT
+115 
-120 GKEVDYKAE
+120 GKEIDYKAE
-129 YEKLMKPFKA
+129 YEKLLKPFKA
-139 NGRDIQVGSVE
+139 NGRDIQVGSVD
-150 DAIALMQMGANY
+150 DAVALMQMGANY

-179 ENNDLLSED
+179 ENHDLLSED
-188 KLNFLIDL
+188 KLNYLIDL
-196 ARKDQGAINKLIK
+196 SRKDAGAINKLIK

-214 PLSLDTEK
+214 PLTLDTEK

-240 DMVLEQIQHTP
+240 DMVLEQIQHSQ
-251 AYSKTLE
+251 AYPKTLE
-258 VVSKQWDPASRQV
+258 VVSKQWDPASRQT

-303 FGCLNGLSDIEAYRQ
+303 FGRLNGMSDIEAYRQ
-318 VGDAIQARGGFDHL
+318 VGDSIQARGGFDHL

-346 TVVAP
+346 PVVVQ
-351 PKPKKADD
+351 PKPRVADN
-359 DKLRQMRKAA
+359 DKLREMRKAA
-369 STPKPAASSGSAVSD
+369 STSKPASAPAAPASD
-384 FNPLSMSDEE
+384 FNPLALSDED